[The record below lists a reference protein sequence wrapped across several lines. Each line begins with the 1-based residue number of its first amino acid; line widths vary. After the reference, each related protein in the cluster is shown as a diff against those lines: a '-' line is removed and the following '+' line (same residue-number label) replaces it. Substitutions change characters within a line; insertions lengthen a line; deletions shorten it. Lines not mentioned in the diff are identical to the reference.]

1 MNNNDILKEGSKEL
15 GISLTDDQ
23 VEQFI
28 KYKEILVEWN
38 QHMNLTGIV
47 EDKQVMIKHFLDSLG
62 CVTLPYIKEDAT
74 VIDVGTGAGFPGIPI
89 NIYYPKTA
97 VTLLDSLNKR
107 INFLKEVCNEVGL
120 NEVSFQ
126 HGRAEDF
133 GKDIDFREKYDI
145 AVARAVAQL
154 NVLCEYCLPFVK
166 VGGYFICQKGPNIEE
181 ELKNA
186 QKSIEILGGKII
198 EKKDIKLPYSDETH
212 SIVVIQKIKQTPEK
226 YPRKAGKP
234 TKTPLL

>member
-47 EDKQVMIKHFLDSLG
+47 EDQQVMIKHFLDSLG
-62 CVTLPYIKEDAT
+62 CVTLPYIKEDST

-89 NIYYPKTA
+89 NIYYPKTSL
-97 VTLLDSLNKR
+97 TLLDSLNKR
-107 INFLKEVCNEVGL
+107 INFLKEVCNEVEL

-133 GKDIDFREKYDI
+133 GKDIGFREKYDI

-198 EKKDIKLPYSDETH
+198 DKKDIKLPYSDETH